1 MKLKEI
7 ITANF
12 STIFEEKLLQE
23 IGNNGILKKAES
35 EKIILEIRRK
45 IDFIPLIVSGVV
57 KVMHRDGKGNGIFLH
72 FLAKNQLSAIAITYA
87 LENKISEIRLEA
99 QSDIVYIAIPAKVVN
114 SWFLKYN
121 SWRSFYFQLN
131 QQQTSYLIEKIDD
144 IAFTCLENR
153 LLKYLQYTSLIKNN
167 TTINIK
173 HFDIARDLKVSRET
187 VSRALKKLEQEKVI
201 TLGRNKIYIVQN
213 KINPTIK

>member
-1 MKLKEI
+1 MKLNEI

-12 STIFEEKLLQE
+12 LSIFEENLLQE
-23 IGNNGILKKAES
+23 IGDNGILKKAEP

-45 IDFIPLIVSGVV
+45 IEFIPLIVSGVV
-57 KVMHRDGKGNGIFLH
+57 KVLHRDGKGNGIFLH

-99 QSDIVYIAIPAKVVN
+99 QSNIVYIAIPAKVVN
-114 SWFLKYN
+114 SWFLKYS

-144 IAFTCLENR
+144 IAFTCLESR
-153 LLKYLQYTSLIKNN
+153 LLKYLQYTSLIKNDK
-167 TTINIK
+167 TINIK
-173 HFDIARDLKVSRET
+173 HFDIARDLKVSREA

-201 TLGRNKIYIVQN
+201 TLGRNKIYIRQSE
-213 KINPTIK
+213 ISSTI

>member
-1 MKLKEI
+1 MKLNEI

-12 STIFEEKLLQE
+12 SSIFEENLLQE
-23 IGNNGILKKAES
+23 IGNNGILKKAEP

-45 IDFIPLIVSGVV
+45 IEFIPLIVSGVV
-57 KVMHRDGKGNGIFLH
+57 KVLHRDGKGNGIFLH
-72 FLAKNQLSAIAITYA
+72 FLAKNQVSAIAITYA

-99 QSDIVYIAIPAKVVN
+99 QSNIVYIAIPAKVIN
-114 SWFLKYN
+114 SWFLKYS

-144 IAFTCLENR
+144 IAFTCLESR
-153 LLKYLQYTSLIKNN
+153 LLKYLQYTSLIKNDK
-167 TTINIK
+167 TINIK
-173 HFDIARDLKVSRET
+173 HFDIARDLKVSREA

-201 TLGRNKIYIVQN
+201 TLGRNKIYIRQSE
-213 KINPTIK
+213 ISSTI

>member
-1 MKLKEI
+1 MKLNEI

-12 STIFEEKLLQE
+12 LSIFEENLLQE
-23 IGNNGILKKAES
+23 IGDNGILKKAEP

-45 IDFIPLIVSGVV
+45 IEFIPLIVSGVV
-57 KVMHRDGKGNGIFLH
+57 KVLHRDGKGNGIFLH

-99 QSDIVYIAIPAKVVN
+99 QSNIVYIAIPAKVVN
-114 SWFLKYN
+114 SWFLKYS

-144 IAFTCLENR
+144 IAFTCLESR
-153 LLKYLQYTSLIKNN
+153 LLKYLQYTSLIKNDK
-167 TTINIK
+167 TINIK
-173 HFDIARDLKVSRET
+173 HFDIARDLKVSREA
-187 VSRALKKLEQEKVI
+187 VSRTLKKLEQEKVI
-201 TLGRNKIYIVQN
+201 TLGRNKIYIRQSE
-213 KINPTIK
+213 ISSTI